1 MEVVLKM
8 LNLLCSLKDVVPD
21 IKQGLPAALQDQRL
35 IPLLAHGMSSSTR
48 SNVQKALKILSDATT
63 LPDFQMIWLV

>member
-1 MEVVLKM
+1 M
-8 LNLLCSLKDVVPD
+8 LSLLCSIKAIVPD

-48 SNVQKALKILSDATT
+48 GNVQKALKILSDAAS
-63 LPDFQMIWLV
+63 LPDFQMIW